1 MAQFLNDTFSSS
13 DVQLSSHTGETG
25 ATWTRIFDSGGT
37 STKVISGYANF
48 SNSAQIWTASGTPAG
63 ADYEVSAVTTY
74 QGNLAADF
82 HITGPAGRLAGTGD
96 GYFCA
101 WRTDAGQIQ
110 LHKVTN
116 GSRTLIGSSNQTTP
130 SSGTN
135 VTLTLRMV
143 GSTIS
148 VKKDGTE
155 IISVTDTTYTAAG
168 KAGIHG
174 RTASYAGALSGQ
186 TDGWPITSITADDI
200 AGGSS
205 INLSMVERNSITR
218 GLNRG
223 LS

>member
-13 DVQLSSHTGETG
+13 DVPLSSHTGETG
-25 ATWTRIFDSGGT
+25 ATWTRIFDGGGT
-37 STKVISGYANF
+37 STKVIAGYVNF
-48 SNSAQIWTASGTPAG
+48 SATAQIWTASGTPAG
-63 ADYEVSAVTTY
+63 ADYEVTAVTTY
-74 QGNLAADF
+74 QGNQSNDF
-82 HITGPAGRLAGTGD
+82 HLTGPAGRLAGTGD
-96 GYFCA
+96 GYFCC

-130 SSGTN
+130 ASGTN
-135 VTLTLRMV
+135 VTLALRMV

-148 VKKDGTE
+148 VKKDGVE
-155 IISVTDTTYTAAG
+155 VINVPNETTYTAAG

-174 RTASYAGALSGQ
+174 RMASYSSALGPS
-186 TDGWPITSITADDI
+186 DGWPITSITADDI
-200 AGGSS
+200 AGAS
-205 INLSMVERNSITR
+205 INLSMVERGSITR